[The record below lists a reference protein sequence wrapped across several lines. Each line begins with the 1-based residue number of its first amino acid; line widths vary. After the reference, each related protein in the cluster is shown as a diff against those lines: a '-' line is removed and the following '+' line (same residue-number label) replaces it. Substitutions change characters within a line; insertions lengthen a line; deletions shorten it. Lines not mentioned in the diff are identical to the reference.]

1 MVEAF
6 TQEKQQA
13 ITSRLQ
19 SAFQQFEQDSQ
30 LRNALSSL
38 YVIERKT
45 GKEVFA
51 KNAAIGLAPAST
63 QKVITSATAYELLG
77 KDFRYRTDF
86 GIIGTGAINPSTAL
100 YVIPSGDPTLGSW
113 RWEQTKENSIFQRIA
128 KAFVSYNNITITGV
142 LIDTTG
148 WNDESIPD
156 GWIWEDIGN
165 YYGAGASALNWR
177 ENQFD
182 VHLRSGTTI
191 GSQVEIVTT
200 EPKLFNYRLK
210 SFATAAGKGT
220 GDNAFIYFPL
230 NDTIGVVRGTI
241 PINESKFTISGAL
254 PAPAQQMT
262 YRLLESLAGKI
273 NVSIESKLMPKYT
286 NSLPEGK
293 TVLHSEYSPILDSII
308 FWLNRKSINLY
319 GEALVKTIGY
329 KKKRKG
335 STSVGVEEVK
345 KFWKDKGVAPTE
357 LNIVDGSGL
366 SPLNRVTTKAQVF
379 ILQYAQKQP
388 WFSGFYQS
396 LPEYNGMKMKSGT
409 IHNVKGFCGYHTSKE
424 GTEYIFSFLVNNY
437 NGSSATVVQK
447 MYKVLDVLK

>member
-1 MVEAF
+1 MRFLIIQRIILLLAAFTIMVEAF

-128 KAFVSYNNITITGV
+128 KAFVPYNNITITGV

-156 GWIWEDIGN
+156 
-165 YYGAGASALNWR
+165 
-177 ENQFD
+177 
-182 VHLRSGTTI
+182 
-191 GSQVEIVTT
+191 
-200 EPKLFNYRLK
+200 
-210 SFATAAGKGT
+210 
-220 GDNAFIYFPL
+220 
-230 NDTIGVVRGTI
+230 
-241 PINESKFTISGAL
+241 
-254 PAPAQQMT
+254 
-262 YRLLESLAGKI
+262 
-273 NVSIESKLMPKYT
+273 
-286 NSLPEGK
+286 
-293 TVLHSEYSPILDSII
+293 
-308 FWLNRKSINLY
+308 
-319 GEALVKTIGY
+319 
-329 KKKRKG
+329 
-335 STSVGVEEVK
+335 
-345 KFWKDKGVAPTE
+345 
-357 LNIVDGSGL
+357 
-366 SPLNRVTTKAQVF
+366 
-379 ILQYAQKQP
+379 
-388 WFSGFYQS
+388 
-396 LPEYNGMKMKSGT
+396 
-409 IHNVKGFCGYHTSKE
+409 
-424 GTEYIFSFLVNNY
+424 
-437 NGSSATVVQK
+437 
-447 MYKVLDVLK
+447 